1 MEAHLQHFD
10 LMRYEGYDQA
20 IADESGGVVTLAALF
35 KVKNDECVK
44 LLITI
49 LYLNVNTLNFLS
61 VDIFHCCSFR
71 LA

>member
-44 LLITI
+44 LLIYII
-49 LYLNVNTLNFLS
+49 LVIS
-61 VDIFHCCSFR
+61 EC
-71 LA
+71 

>member
-44 LLITI
+44 LLINI
-49 LYLNVNTLNFLS
+49 
-61 VDIFHCCSFR
+61 CCRSEC
-71 LA
+71 